1 VIALASL
8 AVAMLA
14 FVGSHFLMSHP
25 YRRAIV
31 GNFGEAGFTGVY
43 SIVAA
48 LTLLWVIV
56 SWRMADNSMPV
67 WIAPHW
73 WWPVASG
80 LMLVASILL
89 AGSLVR
95 NPAFPHPGAQKAPVR
110 AATGVFAIT
119 RHPMNMAF
127 ALWALVHLSLWWSP
141 RNLIVAAGILVLA
154 IGGSI
159 GQDRK
164 KRAVQGQSWRAWE
177 GRTSLVPFAALIKGR
192 ARWRDAVP
200 GWIALGG
207 GLLFWLLVTA
217 FHATTVSP
225 LAWLWQNKP

>member
-1 VIALASL
+1 
-8 AVAMLA
+8 MLA
-14 FVGSHFLMSHP
+14 FVGSHFALSHP
-25 YRRAIV
+25 LRRTLV
-31 GNFGEAGFTGVY
+31 GNLGEAGFIGVY

-48 LTLLWVIV
+48 LTLLWVALAYAATEHGLLNNV
-56 SWRMADNSMPV
+56 PV
-67 WIAPHW
+67 WIAPGW
-73 WWPVASG
+73 WWIVASA

-95 NPAFPHPGAQKAPVR
+95 NPAFPHPGAGKRPARP
-110 AATGVFAIT
+110 ASGVFAIT

-141 RNLIVAAGILVLA
+141 RNLIVAVGILLLA
-154 IGGSI
+154 VAGSI
-159 GQDRK
+159 LQDRK
-164 KRAVQGQSWRAWE
+164 KRAVEGRSWSEWE
-177 GRTSLVPFAALIKGR
+177 RRTSLLPFAALVQGR
-192 ARWRDAVP
+192 AKWTDAAP

-225 LAWLWQNKP
+225 LAWLYQNR